1 MSLSTFKTRT
11 FSVPIPKISFSLI
24 DSSPLSII
32 PPLIEKYVT
41 IPVADVVPTAF
52 ARLKKLVETPIL
64 KELLFKLIE
73 VLNPDKETKSVF
85 VNP

>member
-1 MSLSTFKTRT
+1 M
-11 FSVPIPKISFSLI
+11 P
-24 DSSPLSII
+24 
-32 PPLIEKYVT
+32 VT
-41 IPVADVVPTAF
+41 DVVPTAF